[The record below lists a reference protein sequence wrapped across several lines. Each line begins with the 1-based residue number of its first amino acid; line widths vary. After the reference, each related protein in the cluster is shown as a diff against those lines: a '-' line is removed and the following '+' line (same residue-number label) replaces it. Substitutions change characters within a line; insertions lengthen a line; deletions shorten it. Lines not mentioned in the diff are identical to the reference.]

1 MPANPQNPFPTDLS
15 KIFEQLQTSLS
26 SNGWWNQVDRGL
38 LEWPGHEMAAANT
51 GLFFIAAQTGKTIYT
66 FSITD
71 LAFKIS
77 RECTNPPEEAKRQA
91 IEFSKQM
98 DAVEEL
104 KCIKRHKFF
113 TDKDPSRLHR
123 FYANESSA
131 CSFSISSAPED
142 SRRASLD
149 IRSFDEALVN
159 KVRTIA
165 NEFVTTHTADPQLY
179 AVSEDDEG
187 HMMLVSI
194 GKPGIKLERINYS
207 DDVLEGFDYVV
218 NQLNSKKPFG
228 RLVILYGPPGTGKT
242 HLLRGMFESLNLEK
256 SKFIFLQPEF
266 LFKHSVSALT
276 RLLLDASEDGDA
288 LILLI
293 EDADDCLVPRQTDN
307 MVAVSTLLNLADG
320 FIGNMLDIRVI
331 ATTNASKLGID
342 GALRRPGR
350 LCRIMEVGLLAAGKA
365 NEIVKKLTGKDG
377 TFKTSVT
384 LAEVYAAAAEAQGQV
399 VNVGKIPTASS
410 TGVGFAR

>member
-51 GLFFIAAQTGKTIYT
+51 GLFFTAAQTGKTVYT
-66 FSITD
+66 FSIMD

-77 RECTNPPEEAKRQA
+77 KECTNPTEEAKRLA
-91 IEFSKQM
+91 IEFAKRM

-104 KCIKRHKFF
+104 KCIKRNKFF
-113 TDKDPSRLHR
+113 TDKDPSKLSR
-123 FYANESSA
+123 FYVNESSA
-131 CSFSISSAPED
+131 CYFGISSGPED

-159 KVRTIA
+159 KVRAIA

-218 NQLNSKKPFG
+218 EQLNSKKPFG
-228 RLVILYGPPGTGKT
+228 RLVIMYGPPGTGKT
-242 HLLRGMFESLNLEK
+242 HLLRGMFEALNLEK

-307 MVAVSTLLNLADG
+307 MVAISTLLNLADG

-342 GALRRPGR
+342 KALRRPGR
-350 LCRIMEVGLLAAGKA
+350 LCRIMEVGLLGAKQA
-365 NEIVKKLTGKDG
+365 NEVVRKLTGKDG
-377 TFKTSVT
+377 TFETEVT
-384 LAEVYAAAAEAQGQV
+384 LAEVYAAASEAQGHV

-410 TGVGFAR
+410 TGVGFSK